1 VRYDQSREKTAELLR
16 LALGH
21 MGKHPAAFNP
31 LTFTLW
37 YEYAA
42 SINPE
47 LITALDLALT
57 KPAPIDDALV
67 HKLYEEHI
75 VSVDAEAV
83 EHIVSV
89 DAEAVERIGVDM
101 ERLMR
106 SVVHTA
112 SQTGH
117 HAGAFGAQLTG
128 LTEALAA
135 NDAEALA
142 PKLSEVLASASVMK
156 NSVDSLQKKVSASQE
171 EIARLRGDL
180 ERARGEALLDPMT
193 GIFNRRGFEQKLQ
206 ALITGNR
213 TSDDT
218 HCLVMLD
225 IDHFKKVNDNHG
237 HLMGDR
243 VIQAVGEILRV
254 SVTQEAHAAAR
265 YGGEEFAIL
274 MPSASVDQSASLA
287 ESVRERTKA
296 IKIRKRDTQEV
307 LFSVT
312 LSGGV
317 ASLQPG
323 DDAAAL
329 IARADAALY
338 QAKQTGRDRVVRA

>member
-1 VRYDQSREKTAELLR
+1 VRYDQSKEKTAELLR

-67 HKLYEEHI
+67 NKLYE
-75 VSVDAEAV
+75 

>member
-1 VRYDQSREKTAELLR
+1 
-16 LALGH
+16 
-21 MGKHPAAFNP
+21 
-31 LTFTLW
+31 
-37 YEYAA
+37 
-42 SINPE
+42 
-47 LITALDLALT
+47 
-57 KPAPIDDALV
+57 
-67 HKLYEEHI
+67 
-75 VSVDAEAV
+75 
-83 EHIVSV
+83 
-89 DAEAVERIGVDM
+89 M